1 MGKAVQK
8 ELTDI
13 QRHLVEELLS
23 EGAFA
28 DSDEVITAGLTL
40 LKSHMRDRLTF
51 LDALERDLADG
62 LASGP
67 AVPMENSEALLAA
80 FRSQAR

>member
-1 MGKAVQK
+1 MGKVVQK

-13 QRHLVEELLS
+13 QQHLVEELLR

-28 DSDEVITAGLTL
+28 DSDEVVTTGLVL
-40 LKSHMRDRLTF
+40 LKTHIQDRLAF
-51 LDALERDLADG
+51 LDTLERDLEDG

-67 AVPMENSEALLAA
+67 AEPMENSEALLAA